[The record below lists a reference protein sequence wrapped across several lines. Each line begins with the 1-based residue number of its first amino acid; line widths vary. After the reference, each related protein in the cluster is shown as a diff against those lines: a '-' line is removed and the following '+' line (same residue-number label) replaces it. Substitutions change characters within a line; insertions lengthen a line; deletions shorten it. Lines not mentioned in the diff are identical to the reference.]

1 MDGHLQK
8 ELDLAC
14 TAVQLCASL
23 TQRLQRETLRPES
36 ALSKSDY
43 SPVTIGDFAVQAL
56 LTSAIHSRFPE
67 DQFLAEESAD
77 DLRKNARLL
86 DEVWTLVEEVEPSF
100 AEAQPALA
108 VPASASQAMVP
119 N

>member
-56 LTSAIHSRFPE
+56 LTSAIHARFPE
-67 DQFLAEESAD
+67 DKFLAEESAD
-77 DLRKNARLL
+77 DLRKNPRLL
-86 DEVWTLVEEVEPSF
+86 EEVWTLIEEMKPNF
-100 AEAQPALA
+100 AEIQPALA
-108 VPASASQAMVP
+108 LPTSASQAIVS